1 MSKKKLG
8 MLLLVL
14 LLLIEGIFYS
24 TYTAENVVHNCSE
37 HHCSI
42 CVILHDAS
50 TFMNELVGSCFL
62 DVTFI
67 LLCVAFVGLIYT
79 GALDMVKSTLVRL
92 KVRLNP

>member
-1 MSKKKLG
+1 MSKKKFG

-14 LLLIEGIFYS
+14 LLLIESVCFS

-37 HHCSI
+37 HHCPV
-42 CVILHDAS
+42 CVILHEAS
-50 TFMNELVGSCFL
+50 TFMNELVGSCIL
-62 DVTFI
+62 EVTFI
-67 LLCVAFVGLIYT
+67 LLGVAFVGVIYT